1 MNLSS
6 VNETIPKPAL
16 PANKLGGL
24 MPIEEE
30 EQVLVEEGCDFEL
43 DENSKAIQNIRISDK
58 NSGSNKHS
66 SNSPKS
72 D

>member
-1 MNLSS
+1 
-6 VNETIPKPAL
+6 VNEPKPVL
-16 PANKLGGL
+16 QNKLGGL
-24 MPIEEE
+24 MPIEE

-58 NSGSNKHS
+58 NSSSNKHDS
-66 SNSPKS
+66 GSPKS

>member
-1 MNLSS
+1 
-6 VNETIPKPAL
+6 
-16 PANKLGGL
+16 
-24 MPIEEE
+24 MPIEE

-58 NSGSNKHS
+58 NSSSNKHDS
-66 SNSPKS
+66 GSPKS